1 MIRLWTRVGTF
12 RVLSVAVLLSG
23 ATGAAAM
30 AANRQT
36 QQLSNKSVTTSNAVS
51 DLDEALS
58 IQELSAERER
68 AAAAGRSAQRE
79 VQAKADA
86 AAAAAAAQAKAASD
100 AAKAASDAAKAAP
113 SPSKPTRPA
122 KPPGSPPVGPVP
134 ADCGAYTGNPAI
146 GCTLLL
152 QAGYKINQMPCLY
165 NLWMHESHWS
175 TTSANPSGAYGIQ
188 QALPGVKMAA
198 YGADWRTNPATQIRW
213 GLGYI
218 KGRYGDA
225 CTAWGHFQTYNWY

>member
-1 MIRLWTRVGTF
+1 VIRLWNGVGTF
-12 RVLSVAVLLSG
+12 RVLSVAVLISG

-36 QQLSNKSVTTSNAVS
+36 QQPSNKSVTTSNAVS
-51 DLDEALS
+51 DLDEART

-79 VQAKADA
+79 AQAKADA

-100 AAKAASDAAKAAP
+100 AAKAAAS
-113 SPSKPTRPA
+113 PA
-122 KPPGSPPVGPVP
+122 KPTKPTTPTKPPASRPVGPVP

-146 GCTLLL
+146 GCALLL

-165 NLWMHESHWS
+165 NLWMRESHWS
-175 TTSANPSGAYGIQ
+175 TSSANPSTGAYGI
-188 QALPGVKMAA
+188 P
-198 YGADWRTNPATQIRW
+198 
-213 GLGYI
+213 
-218 KGRYGDA
+218 
-225 CTAWGHFQTYNWY
+225 